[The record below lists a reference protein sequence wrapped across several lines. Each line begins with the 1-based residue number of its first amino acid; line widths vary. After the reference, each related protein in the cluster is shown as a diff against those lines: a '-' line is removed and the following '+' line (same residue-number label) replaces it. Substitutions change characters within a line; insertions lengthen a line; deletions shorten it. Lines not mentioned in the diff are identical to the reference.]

1 MQNTREPET
10 QKIQQIQQEIPCTP
24 TQPIVNEPVKND
36 FIVVDDDSSD
46 TETYPTGYTQRYQ
59 QNTPKPIREEKKP
72 VEVVAPV
79 APAMEEEEEEE
90 EIKPKKKPAAKKT
103 TAKKPAAKKESKA
116 KDLPV
121 GSPNCLKGLA
131 IVMTGTNKSL
141 TRNEMT
147 DLIKSHGGSVCSSI
161 TSKANCLVYG
171 AKLEGG
177 RPVTESS
184 KYKTAVSKGLQIMSE
199 DELYAMIRDS
209 NPGGNNTNENDDEE
223 EEEMET
229 EEEEEMEEEEE
240 EEVKPVKRRGRAAQ
254 AAKTKTTSRSRK
266 SRKDEDEDE
275 DDDLDGF
282 IVKDDEEEEEEGMEI
297 EEEEEEKPK
306 GRRGK
311 AKTTKTTARTK
322 KAAAP
327 KEKEP
332 AENATVTKRKVT
344 GGYRPQWLGPERDPP
359 KHGLKAIPVGA
370 PNCLENVSFV
380 LTGLN
385 ESLTRDEVTEL
396 IKKYGGVV
404 RSAISGKTNYLL
416 AGFEMEDGRPITE
429 GSKYKNALAKGTK
442 IINEDDLFT
451 ILRESNPAESAKA
464 EAQQII
470 ELRKREEMEMKKQEE
485 LMAAA
490 KAANTSLAS
499 STKDNLQSSLL
510 TVKYAPRQSEQIIG
524 NATVLENLKL
534 WLEQWDDVII
544 NSIIEYY

>member
-1 MQNTREPET
+1 
-10 QKIQQIQQEIPCTP
+10 
-24 TQPIVNEPVKND
+24 
-36 FIVVDDDSSD
+36 
-46 TETYPTGYTQRYQ
+46 
-59 QNTPKPIREEKKP
+59 
-72 VEVVAPV
+72 
-79 APAMEEEEEEE
+79 
-90 EIKPKKKPAAKKT
+90 
-103 TAKKPAAKKESKA
+103 
-116 KDLPV
+116 
-121 GSPNCLKGLA
+121 
-131 IVMTGTNKSL
+131 
-141 TRNEMT
+141 
-147 DLIKSHGGSVCSSI
+147 
-161 TSKANCLVYG
+161 
-171 AKLEGG
+171 
-177 RPVTESS
+177 
-184 KYKTAVSKGLQIMSE
+184 MSE
-199 DELYAMIRDS
+199 DEFYAMIRDS
-209 NPGGNNTNENDDEE
+209 NPGGNNTVDDD
-223 EEEMET
+223 
-229 EEEEEMEEEEE
+229 EEE

-254 AAKTKTTSRSRK
+254 TTKTKTTSRSRK
-266 SRKDEDEDE
+266 SKKDEDE

-282 IVKDDEEEEEEGMEI
+282 IVKDDEEEEEAMEI
-297 EEEEEEKPK
+297 EEEEEKPK
-306 GRRGK
+306 GRKGK
-311 AKTTKTTARTK
+311 AKTTKTTKTTGRAK
-322 KAAAP
+322 KTAAP

-385 ESLTRDEVTEL
+385 ESLTRDEATEL
-396 IKKYGGVV
+396 IKKYGGVI

-442 IINEDDLFT
+442 IINEDELFT
-451 ILRESNPAESAKA
+451 IIRESNPAESAKA

-490 KAANTSLAS
+490 KAANTALAS

-544 NSIIEYY
+544 NSIVIRFQFTKL